1 MDDRVAD
8 DSGDKNESRAHSGKI
23 QRIKKNEM
31 KKFKDD
37 VCDSDSCECQ
47 CHGGSKQ
54 CQRRHVREGPKKKA
68 AGGGSKHSKG
78 KSKKTPT
85 IPCSSS
91 EACEYDKEQGE
102 DDEEEE
108 GEVTQRE
115 HPELSSLFND
125 LCHTKYRN
133 YNSSE
138 NGLKFSG
145 FMRNRKI
152 QKGNQRSAE
161 GSQISGQTVSSSVEA
176 TSQGQTTSQTSQSCD
191 FMSGLHY
198 AIPFLSD
205 RLKSSLLNRL
215 RCQSEPRDSAEGII
229 SFLHV
234 VRQQL
239 NCARVLIIV
248 NKIVGKLLKMTCS
261 DIN

>member
-47 CHGGSKQ
+47 CQGGSKQ
-54 CQRRHVREGPKKKA
+54 CQRRHVKEGPKKKA

-115 HPELSSLFND
+115 RPELSSLFND

-152 QKGNQRSAE
+152 QKGNLRSAE
-161 GSQISGQTVSSSVEA
+161 GSQNSGQTASSSVEA

-229 SFLHV
+229 SILHV
-234 VRQQL
+234 V
-239 NCARVLIIV
+239 
-248 NKIVGKLLKMTCS
+248 
-261 DIN
+261 